1 MPVFFLQKKLL
12 SSGPFFL
19 FYLINLTFII
29 ISANRV
35 SKRKFAVQYESQ
47 KIEEGLNVLS
57 ADNLKEDKHNINLQQ
72 KTIRYNS
79 LKEIIEELNQRLDV
93 DFVAGKLSGIVFSL
107 LAANKGACLLYLVDN
122 QTQRLSLFKTK
133 KENSGMVVKAKEGD
147 MFDLW
152 VLRHTSPLLVED
164 AKKDFRF
171 DLDKFKKDDSRQVES
186 LISSPLVSGQKLIGI
201 LRLDSPVKNAFSQ
214 DDLRFLATVCE
225 IGAVA
230 LENSQLFQKTRD
242 LAIHDGLTSLYT
254 KGYFLERLKE
264 ECRRALRHGSELSLL
279 MLDIDFFKNYND
291 KFGHS
296 AGDIVLKNLTRL
308 LNESSKGEDA
318 VLGRFGGEE
327 FCVILK
333 GKDKKDALI
342 FADGLRQKIE
352 GESVTLRRERTSI
365 TVSIGVASFPPDTTD
380 ENDLVRKAD
389 AAMYEAKKKG
399 RNQVCC
405 I

>member
-1 MPVFFLQKKLL
+1 M
-12 SSGPFFL
+12 